1 MKAAMAETEKG
12 DHDFSRA
19 QVAISILAGVT
30 AIVVLVTLLR
40 LGIESGFRS
49 LLRHDVF
56 LNSFGSPKGIGSRF
70 FYATPFPSSH
80 TPIPQSLSDDGPLL
94 SKKADAD
101 ANLDTCGNSDC
112 LKGEALGNP
121 PPLSTLAP
129 LSPAGW
135 PLPSGPLL
143 QSANPL
149 GNTPPLSTSAPSSL
163 AGSLPPSG
171 PPHQSAIRA
180 EKLKGGDIVYS
191 KLKKIDLR
199 YFQPTGLHCK
209 GTPCPSFSSCSTLL
223 PKTATNV
230 SACWNEEFVD
240 EHVISTPQ
248 PRNYRGPST
257 TYGVEHGHQYAG
269 QVFMLE
275 NVFLNAAGRIF
286 DHKHIYETEVCG
298 EPKWKTYL
306 NGKTRVKVF
315 RELATIIHRWGNNY
329 YHGLVEV
336 TPPFQLLL
344 PFAEKMPGLP
354 IVVDYRQD
362 VEMFKTIGV
371 DASQL
376 NLIHLLKNNLY
387 FAHKLFVSSKVHCGH
402 ASKSLVTHL
411 RTKVLHFASPP
422 SSNEAV
428 SKLSSASEST
438 EDLAGT
444 KLPDQTSS
452 PRKSVASSSSS
463 IEKLTQQTGDLPE
476 DWKIVLG
483 TREFSRQI
491 VGWAELLPRLEE
503 ILPKNRIEIYD
514 GRIPFSERIQL
525 FSKTRFYMGA
535 HGAGLS
541 NIILLP
547 PFAEVLEIM
556 PSKFVNQV
564 FNWLSWVCGI
574 PYYQLVGNG
583 SKNTP
588 LVISHDLVVETV
600 AQIAQNFPST

>member
-1 MKAAMAETEKG
+1 MKAATKETEKG
-12 DHDFSRA
+12 VHVFSRT
-19 QVAISILAGVT
+19 QVAVSIPAGVT
-30 AIVVLVTLLR
+30 VIVVLVTLLR
-40 LGIESGFRS
+40 VGIESGFAS
-49 LLRHDVF
+49 SPRHNVF
-56 LNSFGSPKGIGSRF
+56 LNGSGFPKGFDSRF
-70 FYATPFPSSH
+70 SNVTSLSPSL

-230 SACWNEEFVD
+230 SACWNEDYVD
-240 EHVISTPQ
+240 DHEMNTTQ
-248 PRNYRGPST
+248 PRNYRGPDPS
-257 TYGVEHGHQYAG
+257 YGVKQGHLYAG

-275 NVFLNAAGRIF
+275 NVFLNADGRIF
-286 DHKHIYETEVCG
+286 DHDHIYETEVCG
-298 EPKWKTYL
+298 EPKWTTYL
-306 NGKTRVKVF
+306 EGKTPVKVF
-315 RELATIIHRWGNNY
+315 RELATIIHVWGSNY

-336 TPPFQLLL
+336 TPPFLLLL
-344 PFAEKMPGLP
+344 PFVEKMPGIP
-354 IVVDYRQD
+354 IVFDHGQD
-362 VEMFKTIGV
+362 IEMFQAIGV
-371 DASQL
+371 DSTQL
-376 NLIHLLKNNLY
+376 NFIELSRKDLY
-387 FAHKLFVSSKVHCGH
+387 FAHKLFVSSHTQCGH
-402 ASKSLVTHL
+402 ASRALVTQL
-411 RTKVLHFASPP
+411 RTKFLHFARLPGSD
-422 SSNEAV
+422 EAIN
-428 SKLSSASEST
+428 KLSSATESK
-438 EDLAGT
+438 EELAGVQLPNLTFSPT
-444 KLPDQTSS
+444 KSAAS
-452 PRKSVASSSSS
+452 PP
-463 IEKLTQQTGDLPE
+463 IEKSTQHTEGLPQ

-483 TREFSRQI
+483 VREHSRRI

-503 ILPKNRIEIYD
+503 ILPKKRIEIFD
-514 GRIPFSERIQL
+514 GRVPFSEALQL
-525 FSKTRFYMGA
+525 FSKTRFYMA
-535 HGAGLS
+535 PHGAGLS
-541 NIILLP
+541 NILLLP

-556 PSKFVNQV
+556 PSGFDNGCY
-564 FNWLSWVCGI
+564 NYLAWVCGI

-583 SKNTP
+583 TKNTP
-588 LVISHDLVVETV
+588 LVVSHDLVVETV
-600 AQIAQNFPST
+600 AQIAQNFPLT